1 MVSDTN
7 HKADITSIL
16 HAYIHLCFQNLHI
29 IKYFCLQANDSADP
43 ERLEHVEKQ
52 LLSLQEELDSA
63 NAEKAQILQEKSDLL
78 AKCDDPMEV
87 DSLKVQLEETSKVM

>member
-7 HKADITSIL
+7 HKLDIAFFKLVSI
-16 HAYIHLCFQNLHI
+16 YVFRIFI
-29 IKYFCLQANDSADP
+29 FIKYFCLQANDSADP

-87 DSLKVQLEETSKVM
+87 DSLKVQLEETSKVI

>member
-1 MVSDTN
+1 
-7 HKADITSIL
+7 
-16 HAYIHLCFQNLHI
+16 
-29 IKYFCLQANDSADP
+29 
-43 ERLEHVEKQ
+43 LEHVEKQ